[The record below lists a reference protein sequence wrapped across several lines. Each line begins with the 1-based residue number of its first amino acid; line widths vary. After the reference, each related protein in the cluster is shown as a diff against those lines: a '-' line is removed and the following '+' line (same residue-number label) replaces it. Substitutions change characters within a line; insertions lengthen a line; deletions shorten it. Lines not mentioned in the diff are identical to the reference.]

1 MKLLLLRHG
10 IAVEFGT
17 PGYERDSERPLTPEG
32 RRKTRAVARALAA
45 LGVSPDVILA
55 SPLVRA
61 HQTAEIVAGA
71 MKLNKRLHICE
82 QLASGGDA
90 KRLIAEI
97 NRHHASAE
105 LVMLVGHEPDLS
117 SLTSLLLTGSAS
129 GAAMEFKKGG
139 VCLLEADE
147 LQASKCARL
156 LWLAPPKL
164 LI

>member
-1 MKLLLLRHG
+1 MTLLLLRHG
-10 IAVEFGT
+10 IAVELGT

-45 LGVSPDVILA
+45 LGVSPDVILT

-61 HQTAEIVAGA
+61 HQTTEIVAGA

-97 NRHHASAE
+97 NQHHASAK

-117 SLTSLLLTGSAS
+117 SLTSLLLTGRAD
-129 GAAMEFKKGG
+129 GLAIEFKKGG
-139 VCLLEADE
+139 VCLLEVDE
-147 LQASKCARL
+147 LLAGKCATL
-156 LWLAPPKL
+156 LWLVPPKL
-164 LI
+164 LA